1 MGSQARIVELLVEKY
16 GVDAAKVS
24 PDATLADLGLD
35 SLSVAELVF
44 DIEDLFS
51 IQIETEDAEFKTF
64 GDAVALVDR
73 YLQAKGG

>member
-1 MGSQARIVELLVEKY
+1 MGSQAQIVELLVEKY
-16 GVDAAKVS
+16 GVDASKVS
-24 PDATLADLGLD
+24 ADATLADLGLD

-44 DIEDLFS
+44 DIEDLFA

-73 YLQAKGG
+73 YLQAKGD

>member
-1 MGSQARIVELLVEKY
+1 MGSQAQIVELLVEKY
-16 GVDAAKVS
+16 GVDASKVS
-24 PDATLADLGLD
+24 ADATLADLGLD

-73 YLQAKGG
+73 YLHAKGD